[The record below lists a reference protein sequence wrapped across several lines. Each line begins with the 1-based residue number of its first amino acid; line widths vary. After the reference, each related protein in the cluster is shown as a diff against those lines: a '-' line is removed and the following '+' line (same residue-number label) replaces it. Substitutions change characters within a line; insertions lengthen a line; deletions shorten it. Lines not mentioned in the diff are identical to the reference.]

1 MCLVRQ
7 NCENVFSQQNTR
19 KWIDFG
25 RVWLIKHDYLFIF
38 QASILKIYQEDQMMI
53 VCLYC
58 FLVTIISALVSLVV
72 ERNTNAWMIYPDIR
86 LVAILYSVRIKIN
99 SQYSFS
105 FIGEKI
111 KKSIS
116 NQKSLKLILSRPR
129 LHG

>member
-7 NCENVFSQQNTR
+7 NCKNVFSQQNTR

-38 QASILKIYQEDQMMI
+38 QSSILKIYQEDQMMI

-86 LVAILYSVRIKIN
+86 LIALLYSVLIKIN

-105 FIGEKI
+105 FIEEKI